1 MQIRMANTN
10 LQILV
15 FLCIL
20 SIMERKDFMAQIN
33 ASFEVHPIVA
43 ILGPRQCGKTTIAR
57 QYAMEQ
63 GLKEQNYFDLEDPTD
78 ILRLENPKTSL
89 SLLSGL
95 VVIDEIQRA
104 PNLFSVLR
112 VLIDRENNDLLK

>member
-1 MQIRMANTN
+1 MQIRMANTK